1 MPGVHLFIVLL
12 AQLRFARTPFAEP
25 EHKGQS
31 VAFLAQVLRDS
42 MSDVDHC
49 TCLAQHGVVVVNGHT
64 QAFAVEIGVEVDYR
78 LKLECLVGH
87 SMAVAASP
95 WRLGSRSV
103 SVAEPVFGDT

>member
-1 MPGVHLFIVLL
+1 MLL

-49 TCLAQHGVVVVNGHT
+49 TCLAQHGVVVVCGHT
-64 QAFAVEIGVEVDYR
+64 QAFAVGIGLVVDYR

-87 SMAVAASP
+87 SMAVAVSP
-95 WRLGSRSV
+95 WRLGSESV
-103 SVAEPVFGDT
+103 SVVGPVFGDT